1 MKPYAYVFDP
11 TQKDKLSKVRGIGR
25 YLQILRENF
34 NNEFIFTNS
43 LKSIPSNSIFINP
56 FFNFL
61 LKPILFKKKFKRQ
74 IAVIHD
80 LIPLKYPQYFPIGI
94 KGNLNVM
101 LNKLVLKNYDLIIT
115 DSAHSKKDI
124 TTMLNIQDSKVKVI
138 YPVLSKLFSND
149 ERKNSKP
156 ENIDIDNYF
165 LYVGDATWNKNLCNL
180 ARAIKR
186 ANVTCVFAGKVFVD
200 SLQKELKHPWQ
211 KELKEFLKLAEND
224 SRFIF
229 PGYVSNNKLIAYY
242 KKAKANILVS
252 KDEGFGLSYIEASSQ
267 NCPSLLSDISIFHE
281 IAQNSAFFANPDS
294 YEDIA
299 EKLIIIN
306 SSPAL
311 LNSMK
316 ERAKNRIKFF
326 SQEKFKTEYLKAI
339 NIHEI

>member
-1 MKPYAYVFDP
+1 MKPSIYVFDP

-25 YLQILRENF
+25 YLQVLRENF
-34 NNEFIFTNS
+34 NHEFIFTSS
-43 LKSIPSNSIFINP
+43 LESIPSNSVFINP
-56 FFNFL
+56 FFNLL
-61 LKPILFKKKFKRQ
+61 LKPIIFKKKFKYQ

-101 LNKLVLKNYDLIIT
+101 LNKYALKNYDLIIT
-115 DSAHSKKDI
+115 DSNQSKKDI
-124 TTMLNIQDSKVKVI
+124 TTMLNIQDNKVKVI
-138 YPVLSKLFSND
+138 YPVLSNSFTN
-149 ERKNSKP
+149 ERTESSKP
-156 ENIDIDNYF
+156 EDIDIDNYF

-180 ARAIKR
+180 AKAIKQ
-186 ANVTCVFAGKVFVD
+186 ADVTCVFVGKVFVD

-229 PGYVSNNKLIAYY
+229 PGYVSNSKLITYY
-242 KKAKANILVS
+242 KKAKANILIS

-267 NCPSLLSDISIFHE
+267 NCPSLLSDIAVFHE

-299 EKLIIIN
+299 EKLKIIN
-306 SSPAL
+306 SNPAL
-311 LNSMK
+311 IENIK
-316 ERAKNRIKFF
+316 DKAKNRIKFF

>member
-1 MKPYAYVFDP
+1 MKTYAYVFDP

-25 YLQILRENF
+25 YLEILRENF
-34 NNEFIFTNS
+34 NNEFVFTGN
-43 LKSIPSNSIFINP
+43 LESIPLDSVFINP

-61 LKPILFKKKFKRQ
+61 LKPILFKKKFKYQ

-80 LIPLKYPQYFPIGI
+80 LIPLKYPRYFPIGI
-94 KGNLNVM
+94 KGNINVM
-101 LNKLVLKNYDLIIT
+101 LNKLALKNYDLIIT

-124 TTMLNIQDSKVKVI
+124 ITMLNIQENKVKII
-138 YPVLSKLFSND
+138 YPILSKLFTNK
-149 ERKNSKP
+149 EYENSMP
-156 ENIDIDNYF
+156 ENIDIDNFF

-180 ARAIKR
+180 AKAIKR
-186 ANVTCVFAGKVFVD
+186 ANVTCVFAGKVFTD
-200 SLQKELKHPWQ
+200 SLNKDLNHPWQ

-229 PGYVSNNKLIAYY
+229 PGYVSNNKLISYY

-267 NCPSLLSDISIFHE
+267 NCASLVSDISIFHE
-281 IAQNSAFFANPDS
+281 ITQSAAFFANPDS

-299 EKLIIIN
+299 EKLTLIN
-306 SSPAL
+306 SNTAL
-311 LNSMK
+311 INNIK
-316 ERAKNRIKFF
+316 EKAKQRIIFF

-339 NIHEI
+339 NK